1 MSNKKYFFYVYFTR
15 GILPGV
21 YGSLRYIFDNIPNLN
36 IKYFFNLINIFRIIL
51 SSLIISLPSLLMMT
65 VMVLVVH
72 QGIDALKEGIGNF
85 ILYIFLAILLIL
97 RALGM
102 GAKISFLSSLLESI
116 IIATIIIFIESKIL
130 RLEYRG

>member
-15 GILPGV
+15 GILPGI
-21 YGSLRYIFDNIPNLN
+21 YGS
-36 IKYFFNLINIFRIIL
+36 IKFLYEEPSTLTISNVIKG
-51 SSLIISLPSLLMMT
+51 SLIFSLPSLLMMT

-102 GAKISFLSSLLESI
+102 GAEISFLSSLLESI
-116 IIATIIIFIESKIL
+116 IGAMIIIFIESKIL